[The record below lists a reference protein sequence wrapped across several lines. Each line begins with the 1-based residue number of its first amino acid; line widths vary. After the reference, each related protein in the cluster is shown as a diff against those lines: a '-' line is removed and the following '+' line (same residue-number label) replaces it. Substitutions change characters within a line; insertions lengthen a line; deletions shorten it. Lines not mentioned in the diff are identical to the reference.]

1 MRARARRFWL
11 IVIAGVILV
20 GAVGLTLTAL
30 SSQVQLFYTPKD
42 LVAQG
47 GAVPGERARIGGL
60 VQMGSVRTLEDGALR
75 FVVED
80 AEGEIAVAYDGFIP
94 DLFRE
99 GQGVVANG
107 VFTDA
112 YTFEADELL
121 AKHDENYIPREIQE
135 TLQEQGVYRGEEE
148 PTS

>member
-11 IVIAGVILV
+11 IVIAGAILV

-30 SSQVQLFYTPKD
+30 SSQVQLFYTPAD
-42 LVAQG
+42 LVARG
-47 GAVPGERARIGGL
+47 GAEPGEQARIGGL

-80 AEGEIAVAYDGFIP
+80 AGGEIAVAYDGFIP

-112 YTFEADELL
+112 YTFEANELL

-135 TLQEQGVYRGEEE
+135 TLQEQGVYRGEE